1 MMESVNSPGK
11 FREAESI
18 SEDNFN
24 FYTYK
29 LSQAVNGIALVS
41 II

>member
-1 MMESVNSPGK
+1 MMESVNNTSK
-11 FREAESI
+11 FREASI

-29 LSQAVNGIALVS
+29 LSQAVSGIALVS